1 MSTNPNNAKN
11 VRESLL
17 NDLEAARQAI
27 VELSDDQ
34 LEAISG
40 GDGGGLEHKWN
51 SIVRGTRYV
60 NQQVGNVAGNTVSKA
75 YNTVGNTASKA
86 YNTVGN
92 TASKA
97 YNTVGNEVNNVY
109 NASGYANK

>member
-60 NQQVGNVAGNTVSKA
+60 NQQVGNVAGNAANQVRNA
-75 YNTVGNTASKA
+75 A
-86 YNTVGN
+86 
-92 TASKA
+92 
-97 YNTVGNEVNNVY
+97 NNVY

>member
-60 NQQVGNVAGNTVSKA
+60 NQQVGNVAGNATNQVRNA
-75 YNTVGNTASKA
+75 A
-86 YNTVGN
+86 
-92 TASKA
+92 
-97 YNTVGNEVNNVY
+97 NNVY

>member
-27 VELSDDQ
+27 VELSEDQ

-40 GDGGGLEHKWN
+40 GKNAGSLEHKFN
-51 SIVRGTRYV
+51 SLVRGTRYV
-60 NQQVGNVAGNTVSKA
+60 NQQVGNVAGNA
-75 YNTVGNTASKA
+75 YNA
-86 YNTVGN
+86 
-92 TASKA
+92 
-97 YNTVGNEVNNVY
+97 VGNEVNNVY